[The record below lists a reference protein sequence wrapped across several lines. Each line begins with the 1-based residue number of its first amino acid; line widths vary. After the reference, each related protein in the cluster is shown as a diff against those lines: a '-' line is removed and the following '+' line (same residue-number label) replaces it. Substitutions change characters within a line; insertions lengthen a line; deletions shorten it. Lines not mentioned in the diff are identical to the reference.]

1 MMHTSQSAIPST
13 ASPPRPPPPQ
23 QTNPM
28 DPQPFYISQPDPPP
42 QRRTWGQP
50 QPISFAHQGP
60 GGVVEMPPQ
69 YSQRRAQWGTPQ
81 RPPMM
86 YDPYSGAPID
96 QWGVPQ
102 HYNGSPHHGYYQQQQ
117 QQPQQQPQQQSPY
130 SAYTNPTYGG
140 YGAPTYT

>member
-13 ASPPRPPPPQ
+13 ASPSRPPPPS

-28 DPQPFYISQPDPPP
+28 DPQPFFISQPDPPP

-60 GGVVEMPPQ
+60 SGGVEWPPQ
-69 YSQRRAQWGTPQ
+69 QPQRRAQWGAPQ

-86 YDPYSGAPID
+86 YDPYSGAPI
-96 QWGVPQ
+96 
-102 HYNGSPHHGYYQQQQ
+102 
-117 QQPQQQPQQQSPY
+117 
-130 SAYTNPTYGG
+130 YTTPPSTNTTPRTTPFRLHDSSTPKTGL
-140 YGAPTYT
+140 